1 MHCFEGCTFFCIHY
15 HASCRCSLFPAF
27 INGAC
32 AHTPYV
38 FLVYADCIVL
48 VILEM
53 NFWSMGELIVV
64 WRCWIPVTIYGQNF
78 SDNNDGNLV
87 YNF

>member
-1 MHCFEGCTFFCIHY
+1 MHYFEGCTFFLIHY
-15 HASCRCSLFPAF
+15 RASCTCSLFPAF

-32 AHTPYV
+32 AGTPYV
-38 FLVYADCIVL
+38 FLVHADCIVL
-48 VILEM
+48 GILEM